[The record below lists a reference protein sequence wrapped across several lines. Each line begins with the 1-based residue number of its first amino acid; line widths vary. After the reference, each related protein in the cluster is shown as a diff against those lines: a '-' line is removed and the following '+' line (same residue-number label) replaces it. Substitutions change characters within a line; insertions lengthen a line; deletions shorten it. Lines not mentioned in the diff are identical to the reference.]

1 MATKGLEMKILTH
14 LKSDY
19 KEHKECYF
27 GILALYVLVTLMVIV
42 GLID

>member
-1 MATKGLEMKILTH
+1 MATKGLKMKLLSH

-27 GILALYVLVTLMVIV
+27 GILALYVLVTFMVIV